1 MFRST
6 IRWPAVPPIK
16 TITYVTFFT
25 PNIVVRKSYGN
36 PSHSLLAGTANG
48 APLSVVRVTPST
60 SRTHQRTPS
69 GGLEGQSA
77 QPNGQHRYCSK
88 RGRFTKSQEH
98 IGTPCEFGTVLDA
111 APTREHY
118 LCVPLWFPIDIP
130 GWTTGRRIHR
140 RSNSARGTPMR
151 G

>member
-98 IGTPCEFGTVLDA
+98 IGRPASSALSLTPPQPASTTCVSLYGS
-111 APTREHY
+111 RSIY
-118 LCVPLWFPIDIP
+118 LGGRPGGGFTEGPIALAE
-130 GWTTGRRIHR
+130 RR
-140 RSNSARGTPMR
+140 
-151 G
+151 